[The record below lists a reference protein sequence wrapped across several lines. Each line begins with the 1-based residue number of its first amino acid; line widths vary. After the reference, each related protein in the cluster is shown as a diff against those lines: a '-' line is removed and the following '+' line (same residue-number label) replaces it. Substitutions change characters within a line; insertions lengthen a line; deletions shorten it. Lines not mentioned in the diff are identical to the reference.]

1 IAVWSPAAMVRLT
14 SSRMRRSPRTTL
26 AFSMRSSGSVIIVF
40 DGVDLIVVQP
50 QMMADLVDQDMGDD
64 LGQADVAALAPFIE
78 ERAAIQED
86 ARRHRRRTHGVSL
99 ADVDA
104 GLQAGQLERTLDLKV
119 AQDFFVG
126 EVVDADD
133 DVPGRLTEQVGQG
146 GEGLFG
152 QAGEVV
158 EGGGGLIGPGLAHG
172 QRISPAARPP
182 AIGGDAASQIAQSGY
197 GKRES

>member
-1 IAVWSPAAMVRLT
+1 MAVWSPAAMARLT

-40 DGVDLIVVQP
+40 DGVDLIIVEAQV
-50 QMMADLVDQDMGDD
+50 MADLMDQHMGDD
-64 LGQADVAALAPFIE
+64 LGQTDIAALAPLIQNG
-78 ERAAIQED
+78 AAIEED
-86 ARRHRRRTHGVSL
+86 ARRLRRRAHAVPL
-99 ADVDA
+99 ADMNA
-104 GLQAGQLERTLDLKV
+104 GIEAGQLERILDLKV

-197 GKRES
+197 

>member
-1 IAVWSPAAMVRLT
+1 MAVWSPAARVRLT

-40 DGVDLIVVQP
+40 DGVDLIVVQA
-50 QMMADLVDQDMGDD
+50 QVVADLVDQDMGDD

-78 ERAAIQED
+78 DRAAIQED
-86 ARRHRRRTHGVSL
+86 ARRLRRRPHGVAL

-104 GLQAGQLERTLDLKV
+104 GIKAGQLERVLDLKV
-119 AQDFFVG
+119 AQGVFVG

-158 EGGGGLIGPGLAHG
+158 ERGGGLIGPGLAHAEG
-172 QRISPAARPP
+172 YRPA
-182 AIGGDAASQIAQSGY
+182 
-197 GKRES
+197 